1 VGTTSLL
8 SSGRLEPRKV
18 IGSID
23 TSEFVVAAVAWV
35 QLIVIAVRA
44 ERRRLSRKTRCRR
57 EPLTDLAD
65 AGLGEV

>member
-18 IGSID
+18 VGSID

-44 ERRRLSRKTRCRR
+44 ERRAPSLV
-57 EPLTDLAD
+57 EEDPLPA
-65 AGLGEV
+65 